1 MLAGLT
7 TEFCT
12 ETVTLFLLET
22 AVMAMEAAL
31 STCSRSWLDR
41 RLADLAW
48 SLPRAGSAT
57 PRHGALT
64 TNFFKDTSQVFVF
77 VALKA
82 DF

>member
-1 MLAGLT
+1 MMAGLT

-12 ETVTLFLLET
+12 ETVTLFLLDT

-31 STCSRSWLDR
+31 STCSLSWLDR

-48 SLPRAGSAT
+48 TRPRGESAT
-57 PRHGALT
+57 WRHPALT
-64 TNFFKDTSQVFVF
+64 TNFFKDTSKVFVF
-77 VALKA
+77 VAIQA